1 MYRDEFRCLYPLPGV
16 LGGIL
21 TEGNQLS
28 VVSSWI
34 KYALITI
41 TRVYSYMNKDLTHII
56 VIIFILICIHE
67 GYRLPDKGES
77 QKDMQ
82 GSVYFHPA
90 IHKNLEHAIA
100 VNVQDCHI

>member
-34 KYALITI
+34 KNALII
-41 TRVYSYMNKDLTHII
+41 TCVYSYMYMYMNKDLTHII
-56 VIIFILICIHE
+56 VIIF
-67 GYRLPDKGES
+67 
-77 QKDMQ
+77 DMHTYTWLQ
-82 GSVYFHPA
+82 GRGKA
-90 IHKNLEHAIA
+90 
-100 VNVQDCHI
+100 